1 MADWFIATEGVKVV
15 KDSASLWPQ
24 IITAVSSAGAALVGV
39 GLTHSFTRRREEATA
54 ARKRY
59 DELYFIATELVFI
72 LERFAQR
79 CTYAAQEGGSYD
91 GDGKTIIEYTLPEIS
106 FSSVSGDWRS
116 LPPHLMYRLIELPV
130 LRQEAV
136 RSINESSE
144 EDTPYDGSDGIFEL
158 NHQASYLGLKAIR
171 LSRSLRHLCEMPED
185 RLSDKPWS
193 AWRILWHVRGRNIQ
207 QRMLNYRSSME
218 FNAALQQLVAGRDN

>member
-1 MADWFIATEGVKVV
+1 VV

-144 EDTPYDGSDGIFEL
+144 EDTPYDGSDGIFD
-158 NHQASYLGLKAIR
+158 
-171 LSRSLRHLCEMPED
+171 LCEMPED